1 MVPTQLPGPPCLY
14 QEPNT
19 HSNRVFRAPQRLS
32 STLKRCGDC
41 PGRPT
46 NTLGVRPEGPGRGNE
61 EPPGTGNPHPGA
73 AGLPGLPEATIIHPH
88 RSPGEGSRGNPD
100 SKALLPVR
108 DGRRRSGQAAVGPS
122 PCGHTRAGRKHG
134 SPLSSGSR
142 GDRSGSS
149 NPARNAGMEPT
160 GQRTHRLRDQPRGRP
175 PAPATAQDH
184 YQLQDHQAGPG
195 AAAPGSAEPPERAG
209 LPEPGGLTPRAPLA
223 RPSRRAT
230 WAARA
235 LPAGAAAAEY
245 SHPRPRRYKGGGA
258 RGGGSGACLA
268 EHRPSRATCASPA
281 PPRPLPAP
289 TSPAAGGLGRA
300 PRHVPPRPLWAPGG
314 GGGTGLGAGCAWRPG
329 RMTLPGAAAARDFP
343 EFVPRSDSAQEFH
356 SLSRNRGSICH
367 SLPGPHPSRGSC
379 TRSREF

>member
-41 PGRPT
+41 PRRPT

-184 YQLQDHQAGPG
+184 HQLQIRNLLCCQGLQDWVCYGVISTCKRTQGRRGTHHYKSS
-195 AAAPGSAEPPERAG
+195 SA
-209 LPEPGGLTPRAPLA
+209 LIT
-223 RPSRRAT
+223 
-230 WAARA
+230 
-235 LPAGAAAAEY
+235 
-245 SHPRPRRYKGGGA
+245 
-258 RGGGSGACLA
+258 
-268 EHRPSRATCASPA
+268 
-281 PPRPLPAP
+281 
-289 TSPAAGGLGRA
+289 
-300 PRHVPPRPLWAPGG
+300 
-314 GGGTGLGAGCAWRPG
+314 
-329 RMTLPGAAAARDFP
+329 
-343 EFVPRSDSAQEFH
+343 FVPKSFFP
-356 SLSRNRGSICH
+356 SLHLSCTYLCRA
-367 SLPGPHPSRGSC
+367 SLPK
-379 TRSREF
+379 EN